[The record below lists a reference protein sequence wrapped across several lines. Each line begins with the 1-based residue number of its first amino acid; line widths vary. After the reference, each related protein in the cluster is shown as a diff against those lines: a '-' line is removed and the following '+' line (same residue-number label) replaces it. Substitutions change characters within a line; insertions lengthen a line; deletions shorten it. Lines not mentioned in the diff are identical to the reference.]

1 MLYANL
7 LLNVLYH
14 IEIEMNIRES
24 CLQTWT
30 FIYKPGIS
38 LTKQDFHLQRGSL
51 GLQRGFSGYYLPINF
66 SLTHELLENAENE
79 RIHTSYAQE
88 KAILECVSNGDIHAL
103 ENTYYSLPTTVYG
116 KMTSSNS
123 KLKLLFYASIAN
135 TTLVTRYAIEG
146 GLNEET
152 AFSLSDVYIR
162 KMEQCTDVDTL
173 MKLNEQMAIEF
184 TLRVAEAK
192 KTPKNYYSPAIS
204 RVIDYIYHGKNKTL
218 TLNQLASLVNLTP
231 KYLSALFHK
240 ETGQT
245 LTVFIHKVLIE
256 KAQNL
261 LAHSDYSLGEI
272 STYLNFSSQSYFI
285 SIFKRYTGITPGQ
298 YRKMHRQ
305 ISW

>member
-1 MLYANL
+1 M
-7 LLNVLYH
+7 
-14 IEIEMNIRES
+14 
-24 CLQTWT
+24 
-30 FIYKPGIS
+30 YKMKS
-38 LTKQDFHLQRGSL
+38 D
-51 GLQRGFSGYYLPINF
+51 INF
-66 SLTHELLENAENE
+66 SLTHEMLENAENE

-162 KMEQCTDVDTL
+162 KMEQSTDVDAL
-173 MKLNEQMAIEF
+173 MKLNEQMAIQF

-256 KAQNL
+256 KAKNL

-298 YRKMHRQ
+298 YRKLHRQ

>member
-1 MLYANL
+1 MDD
-7 LLNVLYH
+7 
-14 IEIEMNIRES
+14 REQS
-24 CLQTWT
+24 VQHFLDL
-30 FIYKPGIS
+30 IKRS
-38 LTKQDFHLQRGSL
+38 QRGKFKVYIGMIAGVGKSYRM
-51 GLQRGFSGYYLPINF
+51 LQEA
-66 SLTHELLENAENE
+66 HELLENAENE

>member
-1 MLYANL
+1 M
-7 LLNVLYH
+7 
-14 IEIEMNIRES
+14 
-24 CLQTWT
+24 
-30 FIYKPGIS
+30 YKMKS
-38 LTKQDFHLQRGSL
+38 D
-51 GLQRGFSGYYLPINF
+51 INF
-66 SLTHELLENAENE
+66 SLTHEMLENEENE

-162 KMEQCTDVDTL
+162 KMEQCTDVDAL

-192 KTPKNYYSPAIS
+192 KTPK
-204 RVIDYIYHGKNKTL
+204 KL
-218 TLNQLASLVNLTP
+218 
-231 KYLSALFHK
+231 LF
-240 ETGQT
+240 T
-245 LTVFIHKVLIE
+245 
-256 KAQNL
+256 
-261 LAHSDYSLGEI
+261 
-272 STYLNFSSQSYFI
+272 SYF
-285 SIFKRYTGITPGQ
+285 SR
-298 YRKMHRQ
+298 H
-305 ISW
+305 

>member
-1 MLYANL
+1 MLGL
-7 LLNVLYH
+7 RKK
-14 IEIEMNIRES
+14 IIKNIRKIKFDVI
-24 CLQTWT
+24 LD
-30 FIYKPGIS
+30 FLILMGI
-38 LTKQDFHLQRGSL
+38 R
-51 GLQRGFSGYYLPINF
+51 
-66 SLTHELLENAENE
+66 
-79 RIHTSYAQE
+79 
-88 KAILECVSNGDIHAL
+88 
-103 ENTYYSLPTTVYG
+103 
-116 KMTSSNS
+116 
-123 KLKLLFYASIAN
+123 
-135 TTLVTRYAIEG
+135 
-146 GLNEET
+146 
-152 AFSLSDVYIR
+152 R
-162 KMEQCTDVDTL
+162 KCE
-173 MKLNEQMAIEF
+173 
-184 TLRVAEAK
+184 
-192 KTPKNYYSPAIS
+192 
-204 RVIDYIYHGKNKTL
+204 KNKTL